1 MVSPILS
8 DFQGPLSLA
17 QRLEIFSKFSP
28 LSVTLFCGTG
38 PAHRLDDEGKWRE
51 HGFQFCVVFT
61 ELGILS
67 MVPTS
72 RDGFPLVLSCHRSAG
87 LEQRKDFS
95 PHSPVALRASFSQ
108 YSAQKNSFFLEFLL
122 WAFAGPSLFSQC
134 VVGSKPEMKGRK
146 KTEHWKWLWPHDFQ
160 CGFCVLSIVFI
171 CDFISLWWE
180 LSVLGL
186 LCLRW
191 NQKSESFIYKNIIYP
206 LRTFHKC

>member
-17 QRLEIFSKFSP
+17 RWLEIFSKFSP

-67 MVPTS
+67 TVPSS
-72 RDGFPLVLSCHRSAG
+72 RDRFPLVLSCHRSAG

-95 PHSPVALRASFSQ
+95 PHYLLALRASFSQ
-108 YSAQKNSFFLEFLL
+108 YSVQKDRLFLAFLL
-122 WAFAGPSLFSQC
+122 
-134 VVGSKPEMKGRK
+134 
-146 KTEHWKWLWPHDFQ
+146 
-160 CGFCVLSIVFI
+160 
-171 CDFISLWWE
+171 
-180 LSVLGL
+180 
-186 LCLRW
+186 
-191 NQKSESFIYKNIIYP
+191 
-206 LRTFHKC
+206 